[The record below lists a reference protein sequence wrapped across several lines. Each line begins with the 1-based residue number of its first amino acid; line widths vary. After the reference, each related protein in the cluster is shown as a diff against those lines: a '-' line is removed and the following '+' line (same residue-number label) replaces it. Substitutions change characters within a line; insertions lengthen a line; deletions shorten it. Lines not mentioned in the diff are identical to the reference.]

1 MLPQPPSQRG
11 ERRRRRRRRRMPRR
25 QRREKEL
32 ELEYEETVLA
42 KASDAALAAKDDND
56 LFFIDRGGSQN
67 AKRKIEAQTAVRK
80 TQSSISV
87 TERKLIERA
96 QQKIQSIAS
105 SSAKTGK
112 GDDKII
118 DIWGSDSG
126 AVTRKRQRQ
135 RSEQRLHSSS
145 KEGKH
150 SLKILSGHSYNPSLE
165 EHQDALAEVHHVVVI
180 ETSVL
185 FSVQS

>member
-1 MLPQPPSQRG
+1 MSPDDQGTDRLPRGGPPPQEGQPPDLRILFI
-11 ERRRRRRRRRMPRR
+11 R
-25 QRREKEL
+25 
-32 ELEYEETVLA
+32 
-42 KASDAALAAKDDND
+42 AS
-56 LFFIDRGGSQN
+56 
-67 AKRKIEAQTAVRK
+67 
-80 TQSSISV
+80 
-87 TERKLIERA
+87 
-96 QQKIQSIAS
+96 AS
-105 SSAKTGK
+105 SSANTGK

-126 AVTRKRQRQ
+126 VVTRKRQRQ

-150 SLKILSGHSYNPSLE
+150 SLKILAGHSYNPSLE